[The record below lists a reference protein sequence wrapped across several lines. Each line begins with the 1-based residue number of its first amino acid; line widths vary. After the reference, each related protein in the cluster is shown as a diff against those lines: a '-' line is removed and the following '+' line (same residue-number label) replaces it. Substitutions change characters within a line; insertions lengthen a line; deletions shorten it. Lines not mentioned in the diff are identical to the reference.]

1 MEFAILGPL
10 EARDGHAPIELG
22 PPRQRALLA
31 LLLLRR
37 NEVVPQEVLI
47 EELWPNG
54 PPGTAAK
61 IVQLYVSDLRKT
73 LDPDRR
79 LLVTQRPGY
88 RLALDPEQ
96 LDAARFERLAAEARG
111 RPPAEAAARL
121 RDALALWRG
130 PALTDFAYEPFAQA
144 EIARLEELR
153 LASLEDRIEADLE
166 LGRDAELVA
175 ELEALVATHPL
186 RERLRAQLM
195 RALYRSG
202 RQAEALQTFA
212 EARRALVDELGIEP
226 GAALR
231 ELQRRI
237 LEQDPGL
244 ETPVAAPAAA
254 PPTRKLVTVVHVELS
269 SPELDAEVASQRLA
283 PAADAVAAAIER
295 YGGEPKRH
303 GAGSIA
309 GTWGVARVRE
319 DDARRALR
327 AAEEAR
333 AAVAAPL
340 AAAVSVVSAEAVVAD
355 GAVLAALRRTA
366 APGELVVSEETR
378 RLASEPARRRDAPL
392 VGRDDELAQL
402 TDAFARVVRERSP
415 RLFTLLGPA
424 GIGKS
429 RLAYELSERVDAK
442 VAVGRCGPYGD
453 ALRPARELLV
463 AAGADADAV
472 LAQSTREET
481 FWAARRALE
490 DAARARPLLAV
501 VDDLQWAEPTLLAL
515 VEHVADLA
523 RDAQLMLLCL
533 ARPELVDARPAWGGG
548 KLNATSRLLE
558 PLGDEDAR
566 KLAGY
571 LAAGVEEARRER
583 VVGIAEGN
591 PLFLEQLLAVV
602 EETGEAAQL
611 PPTIHALLAARL
623 DLLEPRE
630 RETLQRAAVIG
641 REFWRA
647 ALGDDARVDALVR
660 KELVRPAAS
669 SLRGEEAYRFR
680 HGLVRDAAYRS
691 VPMARR
697 AGLHEAFAAWR
708 AVREPADDE
717 GIGWHLEQAALYRS
731 ELGEPDRALARR
743 ASELLA
749 RGGLRAR
756 ARSDEPSAATLLGR
770 AVALLPEGDEARHAL
785 LPPLADARRGSGD
798 FDGAAAAIEEA
809 LGAGDERIVLRARL
823 ARARLRLRSGV
834 DLDAD
839 ALLEETRET
848 VADLERL
855 GDEQGLADAW
865 YVLGWIPF
873 LRCRGAETDDALRR
887 TIEHARRAGDDGLEE
902 RATIMLLQTLL
913 FGPAPVPE
921 AIRRCEDVLAS
932 NPGQLLTATACRALG
947 GLKAMAGE
955 PEEARELLR
964 RDREI
969 LQSLGLEMLA
979 LFAAEVWA
987 LVELLAG
994 DAAAAE
1000 HELQQSFERLAE
1012 FGEIAAP
1019 TMAAILAE
1027 ARWRQGRHDEAY
1039 EATEASERLA
1049 PPDDLTTQVQWRGP
1063 RAKVLAA
1070 RGERDEAERLAREAV
1085 ELAERTDFLNLRG
1098 DALANLAEVTR
1109 SGLEDAAAAYTQ
1121 KGNAAALRRLRLR

>member
-10 EARDGHAPIELG
+10 EARDGHAPVELG

-37 NEVVPQEVLI
+37 NELVPQEVLI
-47 EELWPNG
+47 EELWPGG

-61 IVQLYVSDLRKT
+61 IIQLYVSDLRKT
-73 LDPDRR
+73 LDPERR

-88 RLALDPEQ
+88 RLVLEPEQ

-111 RPPAEAAARL
+111 LPPEEASARL
-121 RDALALWRG
+121 REALALWRG
-130 PALTDFAYEPFAQA
+130 PALADFGYEPFAQA

-153 LASLEDRIEADLE
+153 LATLEDRIEADLV
-166 LGRDAELVA
+166 LGRDAEVVA
-175 ELEALVATHPL
+175 ELEGLVARHPL

-195 RALYRSG
+195 RALYGSG
-202 RQAEALQTFA
+202 RQAEALQAFA
-212 EARRALVDELGIEP
+212 DGRRALVDELGIEP

-231 ELQRRI
+231 DLQRRI
-237 LEQDPGL
+237 LEQDPAL
-244 ETPVAAPAAA
+244 DAAEAPAHA
-254 PPTRKLVTVVHVELS
+254 PPIRKLVTVVHVELS
-269 SPELDAEVASQRLA
+269 APELDTEVASQRLA
-283 PAADAVAAAIER
+283 AAADAVAAAIER
-295 YGGEPKRH
+295 HGGEAQRPDA
-303 GAGSIA
+303 GAIT

-327 AAEEAR
+327 AAEEVR
-333 AAVAAPL
+333 AALTAPVT
-340 AAAVSVVSAEAVVAD
+340 AAVSVVSAEAVVAD
-355 GAVLAALRRTA
+355 HVVAGALRRSA
-366 APGELVVSEETR
+366 APGEVVVSEETR
-378 RLASEPARRRDAPL
+378 RLAAEPERRRDAPL
-392 VGRDDELAQL
+392 VGREDELAQV
-402 TDAFARVVRERSP
+402 TDAFARVARERSP

-429 RLAYELSERVDAK
+429 RLAEELADRVDAR

-453 ALRPARELLV
+453 ALRPVRELLV
-463 AAGADADAV
+463 SAGADADTV

-490 DAARARPLLAV
+490 EAARERPLLAV

-523 RDAQLMLLCL
+523 RDAPLMLLCL
-533 ARPELVDARPAWGGG
+533 ARSELVDARPAWGGG
-548 KLNATSRLLE
+548 KLNATSLLLE
-558 PLGDEDAR
+558 PLGDDDAR
-566 KLAGY
+566 RLVGY
-571 LAAGVEEARRER
+571 LADGIDEARRER
-583 VVGIAEGN
+583 VIGAAEGN

-602 EETGEAAQL
+602 EETAEAAEL

-630 RETLQRAAVIG
+630 RETLQRAAVAG
-641 REFWRA
+641 REFWRG

-669 SLRGEEAYRFR
+669 ALHGEEAYRFR

-691 VPMARR
+691 VPKARR
-697 AGLHEAFAAWR
+697 AELHEAFAVWR
-708 AVREPADDE
+708 AVREPPDDE
-717 GIGWHLEQAALYRS
+717 GIGRHLEQAALYRA
-731 ELGEPDRALARR
+731 ELGEPDEELARR
-743 ASELLA
+743 ASEFLA
-749 RGGLRAR
+749 RAGLRAK
-756 ARSDEPSAATLLGR
+756 ARSDEPSGAALLGR
-770 AVALLPEGDEARHAL
+770 AVALLPEGDGARLEL
-785 LPPLADARRGSGD
+785 LPALADTRRGSGD
-798 FDGAAAAIEEA
+798 FEGAAAALEEA
-809 LGAGDERIVLRARL
+809 LRSRDERILLRARL

-839 ALLEETRET
+839 ALLEETREA

-873 LRCRGAETDDALRR
+873 LRCRGAETDGALRR

-913 FGPAPVPE
+913 FGPAPVGE
-921 AIRRCEDVLAS
+921 AIRRCEEVLAS
-932 NPGQLLTATACRALG
+932 SPGQLLTATACRALG

-955 PEEARELLR
+955 PEEARILLR

-969 LQSLGLEMLA
+969 LESLGFEMLA
-979 LFAAEVWA
+979 LFTAEVWG

-1000 HELQQSFERLAE
+1000 RELQRSYDGLAE
-1012 FGEIAAP
+1012 LGEIAAP

-1027 ARWRQGRHDEAY
+1027 ALWRQGRHDEAL

-1085 ELAERTDFLNLRG
+1085 ELAGRTDFLNLRG
-1098 DALANLAEVTR
+1098 DALANLAEVTG
-1109 SGLEDAAAAYTQ
+1109 SGLDEAAAAYRE
-1121 KGNAAALRRLRLR
+1121 KGNEAALRRLRKL